1 MKLGSIASRILTNK
15 MVLNVV
21 SIIAL
26 LNVIGYVVMGN
37 VESVAVFIVLAVLV
51 RYFSKNMIVV
61 LGIPLIVV
69 NMMALKNRSSGIEGL
84 ESMPD
89 SGKKAT
95 DDKAMPAAPD
105 SDNQA
110 DGKPVSDADKKKKA
124 ADAKKKADDDKK
136 KDADAATKITG
147 SNDKPAD
154 HFEVGRAKNGGAKI
168 DYAATVEGAYDEL
181 NKILGSDGIKS
192 LTNDTQ
198 RLMKQQAELAKTMET
213 FGPMMDKLT
222 PIAAQAQEMLKG
234 LNIGGDGGGIAE
246 MVKKMTGGAT
256 A

>member
-69 NMMALKNRSSGIEGL
+69 NMMALKNRSYGIEGN
-84 ESMPD
+84 ETMGASAT
-89 SGKKAT
+89 KAAT
-95 DDKAMPAAPD
+95 D
-105 SDNQA
+105 SDNKPAA
-110 DGKPVSDADKKKKA
+110 DDAQMSDADKKKKA
-124 ADAKKKADDDKK
+124 ADDMKKKADDDKK
-136 KDADAATKITG
+136 KDANTTITG

-198 RLMKQQAELAKTMET
+198 RLMKQQVALAESMKTIEPMMQQL
-213 FGPMMDKLT
+213 GPM
-222 PIAAQAQEMLKG
+222 AQQAQKMLEG
-234 LNIGGDGGGIAE
+234 MNIGGDGGIASL
-246 MVKKMTGGAT
+246 MNMAKNMGA
-256 A
+256 AKA

>member
-26 LNVIGYVVMGN
+26 LNVIGYVVMGD
-37 VESVAVFIVLAVLV
+37 VESVAVFVVLAVLV

-69 NMMALKNRSSGIEGL
+69 NMMALKNRSYRIEGL
-84 ESMPD
+84 EM
-89 SGKKAT
+89 KKAT
-95 DDKAMPAAPD
+95 DDKAMPAADDTPM
-105 SDNQA
+105 SA
-110 DGKPVSDADKKKKA
+110 DDKKKA
-124 ADAKKKADDDKK
+124 ADKKTADDKKAADDKK
-136 KDADAATKITG
+136 KDADANTTITG

-198 RLMKQQAELAKTMET
+198 RLMKQQVALAESMKTIE
-213 FGPMMDKLT
+213 PMMQQMGPL
-222 PIAAQAQEMLKG
+222 AAQAQKMLEG
-234 LNIGGDGGGIAE
+234 MNIGGDGGIASL
-246 MVKKMTGGAT
+246 MNMAKKMGAGAT

>member
-26 LNVIGYVVMGN
+26 LNVIGYVVMGD
-37 VESVAVFIVLAVLV
+37 VESVAVFIVLAILV

-61 LGIPLIVV
+61 LGIPLIIV
-69 NMMALKNRSSGIEGL
+69 NMMALKNRSYGIEGL
-84 ESMPD
+84 EAMPD
-89 SGKKAT
+89 SDK
-95 DDKAMPAAPD
+95 KAMPAADNNAMPAAD
-105 SDNQA
+105 KKAMPAADNQMM
-110 DGKPVSDADKKKKA
+110 SDDDKKKA
-124 ADAKKKADDDKK
+124 AANKK
-136 KDADAATKITG
+136 KDADAAATITG

-181 NKILGSDGIKS
+181 NKILGSEGMKS
-192 LTNDTQ
+192 LTDDTQ

-213 FGPMMDKLT
+213 FGPMMQQLG
-222 PIAAQAQEMLKG
+222 PIAAQAQEMMKSMKMD
-234 LNIGGDGGGIAE
+234 GDGGIASL
-246 MVKKMTGGAT
+246 MKMAQNIGAG
-256 A
+256 AKA

>member
-69 NMMALKNRSSGIEGL
+69 NMMALKNRSYGIEGN
-84 ESMPD
+84 ETMGASAT
-89 SGKKAT
+89 KAAT
-95 DDKAMPAAPD
+95 D
-105 SDNQA
+105 SDNKPAA
-110 DGKPVSDADKKKKA
+110 DDMPVSDADKKKKD
-124 ADAKKKADDDKK
+124 ADDMKKKADDDKK
-136 KDADAATKITG
+136 KDAAAATTITG

-198 RLMKQQAELAKTMET
+198 RLMKQQLALAESMKTIE
-213 FGPMMDKLT
+213 PMMEAMGPL
-222 PIAAQAQEMLKG
+222 AAQAQKMLKG
-234 LNIGGDGGGIAE
+234 MGGDGGME
-246 MVKKMTGGAT
+246 SLMKMAKNMGVGAT

>member
-26 LNVIGYVVMGN
+26 LNVIGYVVMGD
-37 VESVAVFIVLAVLV
+37 VESVAVFIVLAILV
-51 RYFSKNMIVV
+51 GYFSKNMIVV

-69 NMMALKNRSSGIEGL
+69 NMMALKNRSYGIEGNETMG
-84 ESMPD
+84 ESA
-89 SGKKAT
+89 KKAA
-95 DDKAMPAAPD
+95 DDTSM
-105 SDNQA
+105 SA
-110 DGKPVSDADKKKKA
+110 DDKKKA
-124 ADAKKKADDDKK
+124 ADKKKADDKKAADDKK
-136 KDADAATKITG
+136 KDANTTITG

-198 RLMKQQAELAKTMET
+198 RLMKQQMALAESMKTIE
-213 FGPMMDKLT
+213 PMMQQMGPL
-222 PIAAQAQEMLKG
+222 AAQAQKMLEG
-234 LNIGGDGGGIAE
+234 MNIGGEGGIASL
-246 MVKKMTGGAT
+246 MNMAKKMGAGAT

>member
-21 SIIAL
+21 SVIAL
-26 LNVIGYVVMGN
+26 LNVIGYVVMGD
-37 VESVAVFIVLAVLV
+37 VESVAVFIVLAILV

-69 NMMALKNRSSGIEGL
+69 NMMALKNRSYGIEGL
-84 ESMPD
+84 EAMPASD
-89 SGKKAT
+89 NKASVADKTTAIPDGK
-95 DDKAMPAAPD
+95 KAMPAA
-105 SDNQA
+105 DNQMM
-110 DGKPVSDADKKKKA
+110 SDDDKKKA
-124 ADAKKKADDDKK
+124 AANKK
-136 KDADAATKITG
+136 KDADAAATITG

-192 LTNDTQ
+192 LTDDTQ

-213 FGPMMDKLT
+213 FGPMMQQLG
-222 PIAAQAQEMLKG
+222 PIAAQAQEMMKSMKMD
-234 LNIGGDGGGIAE
+234 GDGGIASL
-246 MVKKMTGGAT
+246 MKMAQNIGAG
-256 A
+256 AKA

>member
-26 LNVIGYVVMGN
+26 LNVIGYVVMGD

-51 RYFSKNMIVV
+51 GYFSKNMIVV

-69 NMMALKNRSSGIEGL
+69 NMMALKNRSYGIEGL

-89 SGKKAT
+89 SGKKAD
-95 DDKAMPAAPD
+95 DDKTMSA
-105 SDNQA
+105 A
-110 DGKPVSDADKKKKA
+110 DGAQMSDADKKKKA

-136 KDADAATKITG
+136 KDANTTITG
-147 SNDKPAD
+147 ANDKPAD
-154 HFEVGRAKNGGAKI
+154 HFEVGRAKNGGTKI

-181 NKILGSDGIKS
+181 NKILGSEGMKS

-198 RLMKQQAELAKTMET
+198 RLMKQQMALAESMKNIE
-213 FGPMMDKLT
+213 PMMEQMGPL
-222 PIAAQAQEMLKG
+222 AAQAQKMLEG
-234 LNIGGDGGGIAE
+234 MNIGGEGGIASL
-246 MVKKMTGGAT
+246 MKMAAGAK

>member
-1 MKLGSIASRILTNK
+1 MKLGSIASHILTNK
-15 MVLNVV
+15 RVLNIV

-26 LNVIGYVVMGN
+26 LNVIGYVVIGD

-51 RYFSKNMIVV
+51 GYFSKNMIVV

-69 NMMALKNRSSGIEGL
+69 NMMALKNRSYRIEGNETMG
-84 ESMPD
+84 ESA
-89 SGKKAT
+89 KKAA
-95 DDKAMPAAPD
+95 DDKTM
-105 SDNQA
+105 SA
-110 DGKPVSDADKKKKA
+110 DDKKKA
-124 ADAKKKADDDKK
+124 ADKKTADDKKAADDKK
-136 KDADAATKITG
+136 KDADAATTITG

-198 RLMKQQAELAKTMET
+198 RLMKQQVALAESMKTIEPMMQQL
-213 FGPMMDKLT
+213 GPM
-222 PIAAQAQEMLKG
+222 AQQAQKMLECM
-234 LNIGGDGGGIAE
+234 NIGGDGGIASL
-246 MVKKMTGGAT
+246 MNMAKNMGA
-256 A
+256 AKA

>member
-26 LNVIGYVVMGN
+26 LNVIGYVVMGD
-37 VESVAVFIVLAVLV
+37 VESVAVFVVLAVLV

-69 NMMALKNRSSGIEGL
+69 NMMALKNRSYRIEGL
-84 ESMPD
+84 EM
-89 SGKKAT
+89 KKAT
-95 DDKAMPAAPD
+95 DDKAMPAATD

-110 DGKPVSDADKKKKA
+110 DGKPVSDADKKK
-124 ADAKKKADDDKK
+124 ADDKKADADKK
-136 KDADAATKITG
+136 KDASTTITG

-234 LNIGGDGGGIAE
+234 LNMGGDGGIAE

>member
-1 MKLGSIASRILTNK
+1 MKLGSIASHILTNK

-26 LNVIGYVVMGN
+26 LNVIGYVVMGD
-37 VESVAVFIVLAVLV
+37 VESVAVFIVLAILV

-69 NMMALKNRSSGIEGL
+69 NMMALKNRSYGVEGL
-84 ESMPD
+84 EAMPASD
-89 SGKKAT
+89 K
-95 DDKAMPAAPD
+95 KAMPADKTTAMPAGKNVMPAA
-105 SDNQA
+105 DNQMM
-110 DGKPVSDADKKKKA
+110 S
-124 ADAKKKADDDKK
+124 DDDKK
-136 KDADAATKITG
+136 KIDAANKKKDNDAAATITG
-147 SNDKPAD
+147 ANDKPAD

-192 LTNDTQ
+192 LTGDTQ

-213 FGPMMDKLT
+213 FGPMMQQLG
-222 PIAAQAQEMLKG
+222 PIAAQAQEMIKSMKMD
-234 LNIGGDGGGIAE
+234 GDGGIASL
-246 MVKKMTGGAT
+246 MKMAQNIGAG
-256 A
+256 AKA

>member
-1 MKLGSIASRILTNK
+1 MKLGSIASHILTNK
-15 MVLNVV
+15 RVLNIV

-26 LNVIGYVVMGN
+26 LNVIGYVVMGD

-51 RYFSKNMIVV
+51 GYFSKNMIVV

-69 NMMALKNRSSGIEGL
+69 NMMALKNRSYGIEGL
-84 ESMPD
+84 EMNESD
-89 SGKKAT
+89 KKTAT
-95 DDKAMPAAPD
+95 DDKTM
-105 SDNQA
+105 SA
-110 DGKPVSDADKKKKA
+110 DDKKKA
-124 ADAKKKADDDKK
+124 ADKKTADDKKKADDDKK
-136 KDADAATKITG
+136 KDADANTTITG
-147 SNDKPAD
+147 ANDKPAD

-198 RLMKQQAELAKTMET
+198 RLMKQQVALAESMKTIEPMMQQL
-213 FGPMMDKLT
+213 GPM
-222 PIAAQAQEMLKG
+222 AQQAQKMLEG
-234 LNIGGDGGGIAE
+234 MNIGGDGGIASL
-246 MVKKMTGGAT
+246 MNMAKNMGAK

>member
-69 NMMALKNRSSGIEGL
+69 NMMALKNRSYFVEGN
-84 ESMPD
+84 ETMGATNSD
-89 SGKKAT
+89 KKPAT
-95 DDKAMPAAPD
+95 DDAPM
-105 SDNQA
+105 
-110 DGKPVSDADKKKKA
+110 SDADKKK
-124 ADAKKKADDDKK
+124 ADDDKKKKADDDKK
-136 KDADAATKITG
+136 KDADAASTITG
-147 SNDKPAD
+147 ANDKPAD

-181 NKILGSDGIKS
+181 NKILGSEGMKS

-198 RLMKQQAELAKTMET
+198 RLMKQQMALAESMKNIE
-213 FGPMMDKLT
+213 PMMEQMGPL
-222 PIAAQAQEMLKG
+222 AAQAQKMLEG
-234 LNIGGDGGGIAE
+234 MNIGGEGGIANL
-246 MVKKMTGGAT
+246 MKMAKNMGVKA
-256 A
+256 

>member
-69 NMMALKNRSSGIEGL
+69 NMMALKNRSYGIEGN
-84 ESMPD
+84 ETMGASAT
-89 SGKKAT
+89 KAAT
-95 DDKAMPAAPD
+95 D
-105 SDNQA
+105 SDNKPAA
-110 DGKPVSDADKKKKA
+110 DDAQMSDADKKKKA
-124 ADAKKKADDDKK
+124 ADDMKKKADDDKK
-136 KDADAATKITG
+136 KDANTTITG

-198 RLMKQQAELAKTMET
+198 RLMKQQLALAESMKTIE
-213 FGPMMDKLT
+213 PMMEAMGPLAD
-222 PIAAQAQEMLKG
+222 QAQKILKG
-234 LNIGGDGGGIAE
+234 MGGDGGME
-246 MVKKMTGGAT
+246 SLMKMAKNMGVGAT

>member
-1 MKLGSIASRILTNK
+1 
-15 MVLNVV
+15 
-21 SIIAL
+21 
-26 LNVIGYVVMGN
+26 MGN

-69 NMMALKNRSSGIEGL
+69 NMMALKNRSYGIEGN
-84 ESMPD
+84 ETMGASAT
-89 SGKKAT
+89 KAAT
-95 DDKAMPAAPD
+95 D
-105 SDNQA
+105 SDNKPAA
-110 DGKPVSDADKKKKA
+110 DDAQMSDADK
-124 ADAKKKADDDKK
+124 KKKADDDKK
-136 KDADAATKITG
+136 KDAATTITG

-198 RLMKQQAELAKTMET
+198 RLMKQQMALAESMKTIE
-213 FGPMMDKLT
+213 PMMEKMGPL
-222 PIAAQAQEMLKG
+222 AAQAQKMLEG
-234 LNIGGDGGGIAE
+234 MNIGGDGGIASL
-246 MVKKMTGGAT
+246 MNMAKNMGAG
-256 A
+256 AKA

>member
-1 MKLGSIASRILTNK
+1 MKLGSIASHILTNK
-15 MVLNVV
+15 RVLNIV

-26 LNVIGYVVMGN
+26 LNVIGYVVIGD

-51 RYFSKNMIVV
+51 GYFSKNMIVV

-69 NMMALKNRSSGIEGL
+69 NMMALKNRSYGIEGL
-84 ESMPD
+84 EMNESD
-89 SGKKAT
+89 KKMAT
-95 DDKAMPAAPD
+95 DDKTM
-105 SDNQA
+105 SA
-110 DGKPVSDADKKKKA
+110 DDKKKA
-124 ADAKKKADDDKK
+124 ADKKKADDKKAADDKK
-136 KDADAATKITG
+136 KDADAATTITG

-198 RLMKQQAELAKTMET
+198 RLMKQQVALAESMKTIEPMMQQL
-213 FGPMMDKLT
+213 GPM
-222 PIAAQAQEMLKG
+222 AQQAQKMLEG
-234 LNIGGDGGGIAE
+234 MNIGGDGGIASL
-246 MVKKMTGGAT
+246 MNMAKNMGAK

>member
-69 NMMALKNRSSGIEGL
+69 NMMALKNRSYGIEGN
-84 ESMPD
+84 ETMGASAT
-89 SGKKAT
+89 KAAT
-95 DDKAMPAAPD
+95 D
-105 SDNQA
+105 SDNKPAA
-110 DGKPVSDADKKKKA
+110 DDAQMSDADKKKKA
-124 ADAKKKADDDKK
+124 ADDMKKKADDDKK
-136 KDADAATKITG
+136 KDANTTITG

-198 RLMKQQAELAKTMET
+198 RLMKQQMALAESMKTIE
-213 FGPMMDKLT
+213 PMMEQMGPL
-222 PIAAQAQEMLKG
+222 AAQATKMLEG
-234 LNIGGDGGGIAE
+234 MNIGGEGGIAGL
-246 MVKKMTGGAT
+246 MNMAKKMGAGAT

>member
-61 LGIPLIVV
+61 LGVPLIVV
-69 NMMALKNRSSGIEGL
+69 NMMALKNRSYFVEGN
-84 ESMPD
+84 ETMGATD
-89 SGKKAT
+89 SDKKPAT
-95 DDKAMPAAPD
+95 DDAPM
-105 SDNQA
+105 
-110 DGKPVSDADKKKKA
+110 SDADKKKKD
-124 ADAKKKADDDKK
+124 ADDKKKKADDDKK
-136 KDADAATKITG
+136 KDAATTITG

-181 NKILGSDGIKS
+181 NKILGSEGMKG

-198 RLMKQQAELAKTMET
+198 RLMKQQMALAESMKTIE
-213 FGPMMDKLT
+213 PMMQQMGPL
-222 PIAAQAQEMLKG
+222 AEQAQKLLKG
-234 LNIGGDGGGIAE
+234 MGGDGGIEGL
-246 MVKKMTGGAT
+246 MKMAKNMGVGAT

>member
-26 LNVIGYVVMGN
+26 LNVIGYVVMGD

-51 RYFSKNMIVV
+51 GYFSKNMIVV

-69 NMMALKNRSSGIEGL
+69 NMMALKNRSYGIEGL
-84 ESMPD
+84 DTM
-89 SGKKAT
+89 KKA
-95 DDKAMPAAPD
+95 DDDAQM
-105 SDNQA
+105 
-110 DGKPVSDADKKKKA
+110 SDADKKKKD
-124 ADAKKKADDDKK
+124 ADDKKKKTEDDKK
-136 KDADAATKITG
+136 KDADAATTITG

-154 HFEVGRAKNGGAKI
+154 HFEVGRAKNGGTKI

-181 NKILGSDGIKS
+181 NKILGSEGMKS

-198 RLMKQQAELAKTMET
+198 RLMKQQMALAESMKNIE
-213 FGPMMDKLT
+213 PMMEQMGPL
-222 PIAAQAQEMLKG
+222 AAQAQKMLEG
-234 LNIGGDGGGIAE
+234 MNIGGEGGIASL
-246 MVKKMTGGAT
+246 MKMAAGAK

>member
-1 MKLGSIASRILTNK
+1 MKLGSIASHILTNK

-26 LNVIGYVVMGN
+26 LNVIGYVVMGD

-51 RYFSKNMIVV
+51 GYFSKNMIVV

-69 NMMALKNRSSGIEGL
+69 NMMALKNRSYGIEGL
-84 ESMPD
+84 DTM
-89 SGKKAT
+89 KKA
-95 DDKAMPAAPD
+95 DDDAQM
-105 SDNQA
+105 
-110 DGKPVSDADKKKKA
+110 SDADKKKKD
-124 ADAKKKADDDKK
+124 ADDKKKKTEDDKK
-136 KDADAATKITG
+136 KDADAATTITG

-154 HFEVGRAKNGGAKI
+154 HFEVGRAKNGGTKI

-181 NKILGSDGIKS
+181 NKILGSEGMKS

-198 RLMKQQAELAKTMET
+198 RLMKQQMALAESMKNIE
-213 FGPMMDKLT
+213 PMMEQMGPL
-222 PIAAQAQEMLKG
+222 AAQAQKMLEG
-234 LNIGGDGGGIAE
+234 MNIGGEGGIASL
-246 MVKKMTGGAT
+246 MKMAAGAK

>member
-26 LNVIGYVVMGN
+26 LNVIGYVVMGD
-37 VESVAVFIVLAVLV
+37 VESVAVFVVLAVLV

-69 NMMALKNRSSGIEGL
+69 NMMALKNRSYGIEGL
-84 ESMPD
+84 DTM
-89 SGKKAT
+89 KKAT
-95 DDKAMPAAPD
+95 DDKAMPAAD
-105 SDNQA
+105 ETTMSA
-110 DGKPVSDADKKKKA
+110 DDKKKA
-124 ADAKKKADDDKK
+124 ADKKTADDKKAADDKK
-136 KDADAATKITG
+136 KDADAATAITG

-213 FGPMMDKLT
+213 FGPMMAQLT

-234 LNIGGDGGGIAE
+234 MNMGGDGGIVE
-246 MVKKMTGGAT
+246 MMKKMTGGAT

>member
-26 LNVIGYVVMGN
+26 LNVIGYVVMGD
-37 VESVAVFIVLAVLV
+37 VESVAVFVVLAILV

-69 NMMALKNRSSGIEGL
+69 NMMALKNRSYRIEGL
-84 ESMPD
+84 EM
-89 SGKKAT
+89 KKAAT
-95 DDKAMPAAPD
+95 DSDNKPAADDTSMSADDKAM
-105 SDNQA
+105 SA
-110 DGKPVSDADKKKKA
+110 DD
-124 ADAKKKADDDKK
+124 KKKADDDKK
-136 KDADAATKITG
+136 AAEKKKDSDAATTITG
-147 SNDKPAD
+147 ANDKPAD

-198 RLMKQQAELAKTMET
+198 RLMKQQVALAESMKT
-213 FGPMMDKLT
+213 FGPMIEKLT
-222 PIAAQAQEMLKG
+222 PMADQAQKVLKSMN
-234 LNIGGDGGGIAE
+234 LGGDGGIE
-246 MVKKMTGGAT
+246 SLMKMAKNMGVAQV
-256 A
+256 

>member
-69 NMMALKNRSSGIEGL
+69 NMMALKNRSYVVEGN
-84 ESMPD
+84 ETMGATD
-89 SGKKAT
+89 SGKK
-95 DDKAMPAAPD
+95 PAAD
-105 SDNQA
+105 DM
-110 DGKPVSDADKKKKA
+110 PVSDADKKKKD
-124 ADAKKKADDDKK
+124 ADDMKKKADDDKK
-136 KDADAATKITG
+136 KDAAAATTITG

-198 RLMKQQAELAKTMET
+198 RLMKQQLALAESMKTIE
-213 FGPMMDKLT
+213 PMMEAMGPL
-222 PIAAQAQEMLKG
+222 AAQAQKMLKG
-234 LNIGGDGGGIAE
+234 MGGDGGME
-246 MVKKMTGGAT
+246 SLMKMAKNMGVGAT

>member
-69 NMMALKNRSSGIEGL
+69 NMMALKNRSYFVEGN
-84 ESMPD
+84 ETMGATD
-89 SGKKAT
+89 SGNKADDKTMPAT
-95 DDKAMPAAPD
+95 DDAQM
-105 SDNQA
+105 
-110 DGKPVSDADKKKKA
+110 SDADKKKKA
-124 ADAKKKADDDKK
+124 DDDKKKKADDDKK
-136 KDADAATKITG
+136 KDAATTITG

-181 NKILGSDGIKS
+181 NKILGSEGMKG

-198 RLMKQQAELAKTMET
+198 RLMKQQMALAESMKNIE
-213 FGPMMDKLT
+213 PMMQQMGPL
-222 PIAAQAQEMLKG
+222 AEQAQKLLKG
-234 LNIGGDGGGIAE
+234 MGGDGGIE
-246 MVKKMTGGAT
+246 SLMKMAKNMGVGAT

>member
-26 LNVIGYVVMGN
+26 LNVIGYVVMGD
-37 VESVAVFIVLAVLV
+37 VESVAVFVVLAVLV

-69 NMMALKNRSSGIEGL
+69 NMMALKNRSYGIEGL
-84 ESMPD
+84 DTM
-89 SGKKAT
+89 KKAT
-95 DDKAMPAAPD
+95 DDKAMPAAD
-105 SDNQA
+105 ETTMSA
-110 DGKPVSDADKKKKA
+110 DDKKKA
-124 ADAKKKADDDKK
+124 ADKKTADDKKAADDKK
-136 KDADAATKITG
+136 KDADAATAITG

-181 NKILGSDGIKS
+181 NKILGSEGMQS
-192 LTNDTQ
+192 LTHDTQ
-198 RLMKQQAELAKTMET
+198 RLMKQQMELAKSMET
-213 FGPMMDKLT
+213 IGPLMEQMM
-222 PIAAQAQEMLKG
+222 PMAAQAQKMMQS
-234 LNIGGDGGGIAE
+234 LNMGDGGIVE
-246 MVKKMTGGAT
+246 MMKKMGAGAT

>member
-69 NMMALKNRSSGIEGL
+69 NMMALKNRSYGIEGN
-84 ESMPD
+84 ETMGASAT
-89 SGKKAT
+89 KA
-95 DDKAMPAAPD
+95 DDKAMP
-105 SDNQA
+105 SA
-110 DGKPVSDADKKKKA
+110 DDAQMSDADKKKKA
-124 ADAKKKADDDKK
+124 ADDMKKKADDDKK
-136 KDADAATKITG
+136 KDANTTITG

-198 RLMKQQAELAKTMET
+198 RLMKQQLALAESMKTIE
-213 FGPMMDKLT
+213 PMMEAMGPLAD
-222 PIAAQAQEMLKG
+222 QAQKILKG
-234 LNIGGDGGGIAE
+234 MGGDGGME
-246 MVKKMTGGAT
+246 SLMKMAKNMGVGAT

>member
-69 NMMALKNRSSGIEGL
+69 NMMALKNRSYGIEGNETMG
-84 ESMPD
+84 ESA
-89 SGKKAT
+89 KKA
-95 DDKAMPAAPD
+95 DDKTIPAA
-105 SDNQA
+105 
-110 DGKPVSDADKKKKA
+110 DGAQMSDADKKKKA

-136 KDADAATKITG
+136 KDANTKITG

-234 LNIGGDGGGIAE
+234 LNIGGDGGGIASL
-246 MVKKMTGGAT
+246 MKMAAGAK

>member
-26 LNVIGYVVMGN
+26 LNVIGYVVMGD

-51 RYFSKNMIVV
+51 GYFSKNMIVV

-69 NMMALKNRSSGIEGL
+69 NMMALKNRSYFVEGNETMG
-84 ESMPD
+84 ESA
-89 SGKKAT
+89 KKAD
-95 DDKAMPAAPD
+95 DDKTM
-105 SDNQA
+105 SA
-110 DGKPVSDADKKKKA
+110 DDKKKA
-124 ADAKKKADDDKK
+124 ADKKTADDKKADDDKK
-136 KDADAATKITG
+136 KDADTTITG
-147 SNDKPAD
+147 ANDKPAD

-181 NKILGSDGIKS
+181 NKILGSEGMKS

-198 RLMKQQAELAKTMET
+198 RLMKQQMALAESMKNIE
-213 FGPMMDKLT
+213 PMMQQMGPL
-222 PIAAQAQEMLKG
+222 AAQAQKMLEG
-234 LNIGGDGGGIAE
+234 MNIGGEGGIASL
-246 MVKKMTGGAT
+246 MKMAAGAK

>member
-69 NMMALKNRSSGIEGL
+69 NMMALKNRSYGIEGN
-84 ESMPD
+84 ETMGASAT
-89 SGKKAT
+89 KAAT
-95 DDKAMPAAPD
+95 D
-105 SDNQA
+105 SDNKPSA
-110 DGKPVSDADKKKKA
+110 DDAQMSDADKKKKA
-124 ADAKKKADDDKK
+124 ADDMKKKADDDKK
-136 KDADAATKITG
+136 KDANTTITG

-198 RLMKQQAELAKTMET
+198 RLMKQQLALAESMKTIE
-213 FGPMMDKLT
+213 PMMEAMGPLAD
-222 PIAAQAQEMLKG
+222 QAQKILKG
-234 LNIGGDGGGIAE
+234 MGGDGGME
-246 MVKKMTGGAT
+246 SLMKMAKNMGVGAT

>member
-26 LNVIGYVVMGN
+26 LNVIGYVVMGD
-37 VESVAVFIVLAVLV
+37 VESVAVFVVLAVLV

-69 NMMALKNRSSGIEGL
+69 NMMALKNRSYRIEGL
-84 ESMPD
+84 EMN
-89 SGKKAT
+89 KAA
-95 DDKAMPAAPD
+95 DDKAMPAAD
-105 SDNQA
+105 DTSMSA
-110 DGKPVSDADKKKKA
+110 DDKKKA
-124 ADAKKKADDDKK
+124 ADKKTADDKKAADDKK
-136 KDADAATKITG
+136 KDADAATAITG

-181 NKILGSDGIKS
+181 NKILGSEGMQS
-192 LTNDTQ
+192 LTHDTQ
-198 RLMKQQAELAKTMET
+198 RLMKQQMELAKSMET
-213 FGPMMDKLT
+213 IGPLMEQMM
-222 PIAAQAQEMLKG
+222 PMAAQAQKMMQS
-234 LNIGGDGGGIAE
+234 LNMGDGGIVE
-246 MVKKMTGGAT
+246 MMKKMGAGAT

>member
-26 LNVIGYVVMGN
+26 LNVIGYVVMGD
-37 VESVAVFIVLAVLV
+37 VESVAVFIVLAILV

-69 NMMALKNRSSGIEGL
+69 NMMALKNRSYRIEGL
-84 ESMPD
+84 EM
-89 SGKKAT
+89 KKAT
-95 DDKAMPAAPD
+95 DDKAMPAAD
-105 SDNQA
+105 DTSMSA
-110 DGKPVSDADKKKKA
+110 DDKKKA
-124 ADAKKKADDDKK
+124 ADKKTADDKK
-136 KDADAATKITG
+136 KDADAATTITG
-147 SNDKPAD
+147 ANDKPAD

-181 NKILGSDGIKS
+181 NKILGSEGMKS

-198 RLMKQQAELAKTMET
+198 RLMKQQVALAESMKTIA
-213 FGPMMDKLT
+213 PMMEQMA
-222 PIAAQAQEMLKG
+222 PMAAQAQEMLKG
-234 LNIGGDGGGIAE
+234 LNIGGEGGMEGLMKMAQKLGGGA
-246 MVKKMTGGAT
+246 KA
-256 A
+256 

>member
-26 LNVIGYVVMGN
+26 LNVIGYVVMGD

-51 RYFSKNMIVV
+51 GYFSKNMIVV

-69 NMMALKNRSSGIEGL
+69 NMMALKNRSYGIEGL
-84 ESMPD
+84 DTM
-89 SGKKAT
+89 KKA
-95 DDKAMPAAPD
+95 DDDAQM
-105 SDNQA
+105 
-110 DGKPVSDADKKKKA
+110 SDADKKKKD
-124 ADAKKKADDDKK
+124 ADDKKKKTEDDKK
-136 KDADAATKITG
+136 KDANTTITG
-147 SNDKPAD
+147 ANDKPAD

-181 NKILGSDGIKS
+181 NKILGSEGMKS

-198 RLMKQQAELAKTMET
+198 RLMKQQMALAESMKNIE
-213 FGPMMDKLT
+213 PMMEQMGPL
-222 PIAAQAQEMLKG
+222 AAQAQKMLEG
-234 LNIGGDGGGIAE
+234 MNIGGEGGIASL
-246 MVKKMTGGAT
+246 MKMAAGAK

>member
-26 LNVIGYVVMGN
+26 LNVIGYVVMGD
-37 VESVAVFIVLAVLV
+37 VESVAVFVVLAVLV

-69 NMMALKNRSSGIEGL
+69 NMMALKNRSYRIEGL
-84 ESMPD
+84 EM
-89 SGKKAT
+89 KKAA
-95 DDKAMPAAPD
+95 DDKAMPAAD
-105 SDNQA
+105 DTSMSA
-110 DGKPVSDADKKKKA
+110 DDKKKA
-124 ADAKKKADDDKK
+124 ADKKTADDKKAADDKK
-136 KDADAATKITG
+136 KDANTTITG

-213 FGPMMDKLT
+213 FGPMMAQLT

-234 LNIGGDGGGIAE
+234 MNMGGDGGIVE
-246 MVKKMTGGAT
+246 MMKKMTGGAT